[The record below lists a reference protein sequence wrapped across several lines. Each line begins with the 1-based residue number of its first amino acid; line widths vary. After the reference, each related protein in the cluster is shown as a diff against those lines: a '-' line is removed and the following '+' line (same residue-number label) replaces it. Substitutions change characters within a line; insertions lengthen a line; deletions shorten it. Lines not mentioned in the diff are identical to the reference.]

1 MIPRYRFV
9 ENLHDG
15 TQLTVYTT
23 RQDVYRIVGSK
34 DKSEDENN
42 TLIDEYLKNK
52 KAFRVY
58 DAFFNEYQKE
68 SRMTAVY
75 PKAQA
80 HTYLALGLASEAGEV
95 ASKIKKMIRD
105 NPNLSV
111 DDMPLE
117 WKKEYLSELGDVL
130 WYIAR
135 ISDEMGVSLSEIAD
149 KNISKL
155 LDRLSRGT
163 LKGSG
168 DSR

>member
-1 MIPRYRFV
+1 MTPRYRFV
-9 ENLHDG
+9 ETLHNNS
-15 TQLTVYTT
+15 QLTVFVT
-23 RQDVYRIVGSK
+23 RQDVYRIVGSQ
-34 DKSEDENN
+34 DKTDSENN
-42 TLIDEYLKNK
+42 ALIDEYLKSKN
-52 KAFRVY
+52 AVRVY

-68 SRMTAVY
+68 SRMTAIY
-75 PKAQA
+75 PKAHA
-80 HTYLALGLASEAGEV
+80 HTYLALGLASEAGEI
-95 ASKIKKMIRD
+95 ASKLKKVIRD
-105 NPNLSV
+105 HPNTSV

-117 WKKEYLSELGDVL
+117 WKKEYLSELGDLL

-163 LKGSG
+163 LKGSS